1 MSIWTELLPRDIR
14 NHISSYLDQYNKY
27 YPVINYK
34 KYLIK
39 YVAIKNDTYNDIKY
53 MTNLQQLYCNDNTN
67 FTDEG
72 IKNLTNL
79 QELYCSISTNFTDEG
94 IKQLNNQILYLYI
107 FFINTQQN

>member
-1 MSIWTELLPRDIR
+1 MSSWSLLLPRDIR
-14 NHISSYLDQYNKY
+14 NKISSYLDQYNSY

-72 IKNLTNL
+72 IKQLTNL
-79 QELYCSISTNFTDEG
+79 LDLDRGKNTNLTYE
-94 IKQLNNQILYLYI
+94 
-107 FFINTQQN
+107 